1 MEMSKCAGLALMFL
15 IASGALAQSAADW
28 TTWGDDAM
36 VRGDHYGASRFYGN
50 ALAQEEGR
58 MDLQWKMAEACRLS
72 NQYPQA
78 AMHYEKVTKKDMGRT
93 HPEAY
98 RWWAEMLMC
107 NGDYDAAQRAWNK
120 ARQKAKDPGSFTA
133 HRAIN
138 GLAGCDLARKLMAEP
153 EKVGIEHL
161 PKGVNTFDS
170 EFGARIGPDSALY
183 FSSLRGKISDEGEV
197 LDTGT
202 YRVAIFR
209 SGSMAGAWNEGAPLG
224 GAVNSGGDNANAAW
238 SSDGR
243 HFYFTRCTT
252 GSTCRIHVSTAG
264 GSPAPLSG
272 IGDDLSSTQPMVARI
287 DDHDVLF
294 FASDR
299 EGGSGGMDIWMA
311 DLDGATASDARPLGE
326 PVNSIG
332 NEACPFYDVVQK
344 KLYFSSDFLPGM
356 GGYDNFMSEHRDDVF
371 GEPQNF
377 MYPLNS
383 PANDLYPTFDM
394 GTMSGFFT
402 SNREGSLAA
411 KGETCCNDLYRF
423 SYKDLPEVPVDS
435 AMEVAIKRITT
446 LREKLPV
453 RLYFHN
459 DEPEPRSRDTLTAQT
474 YEQTYHAYKALMPE
488 YHAAWHGNIDG
499 TKAIDAFF
507 TGEVDAGFSQLND
520 FIALLKQAMEEGQRI
535 KLVVRG
541 FASPLAE
548 SDYNVDLSLRRIQS
562 MINYLRSVE
571 GGAFVPYLDG
581 TATNGGQ
588 LAIEK
593 APYGEYRAVE
603 GVSDVLADLQGSVYS
618 VGASRERRIEIEQ
631 VEMIAAATGPSGAIA
646 TLDRSTVDIGSV
658 PQGEPQEAWFVVRN
672 TGTEP
677 MHLLRSKS
685 DCGCTAVAIDQ
696 LPIPPGGHRIVVI
709 DFNGHAAVG
718 PLKRTVQVFTDGD
731 PPILELTI
739 TGTVVAPK

>member
-1 MEMSKCAGLALMFL
+1 MILAVAGAV
-15 IASGALAQSAADW
+15 AQSAADW
-28 TTWGDDAM
+28 MEWGDRAM
-36 VRGDHYGASRFYGN
+36 ARGDHYGASKFFGN
-50 ALAQEEGR
+50 ALTLDDGR
-58 MDLQWKMAEACRLS
+58 LDLQWKMAEACRLS

-78 AMHYEKVTKKDMGRT
+78 AELYERVTKKDMGRT

-120 ARQKAKDPGSFTA
+120 VRQKAKDPGSFAA

-161 PKGVNTFDS
+161 PRGVNTFDS

-183 FSSLRGKISDEGEV
+183 FSSLRGKLSDEGEV
-197 LDTGT
+197 QDTGA

-209 SGSMAGAWNEGAPLG
+209 GAPMNGAWNDGVALG
-224 GAVNSGGDNANAAW
+224 EAINSGGDNANAAW

-243 HFYFTRCTT
+243 HFYFTRCAG
-252 GSTCRIHVSTAG
+252 GSPCRILVSTAG
-264 GSPAPLSG
+264 GPPVPLAG
-272 IGDDLSSTQPMVARI
+272 MGEAVMSTQPMVVRMG
-287 DDHDVLF
+287 DHDVLF
-294 FASDR
+294 FSSDR
-299 EGGSGGMDIWMA
+299 EGGLGGSDIWMA
-311 DLDGATASDARPLGE
+311 NIDGATASDARPLGE
-326 PVNSIG
+326 PVNTIG
-332 NEACPFYDVVQK
+332 NEACPFYDAVQK
-344 KLYFSSDFLPGM
+344 KLYFSSDFHPGL
-356 GGYDNFMSEHRDDVF
+356 GGYDNFMSEDKGGTF
-371 GEPQNF
+371 SEPENF
-377 MYPLNS
+377 KYPLNS

-394 GTMSGFFT
+394 ATMSGFFT
-402 SNREGSLAA
+402 SNREGSFAA

-423 SYKDLPEVPVDS
+423 SYKDLPEEPVDS
-435 AMEVAIKRITT
+435 VMEVAVKRITT

-459 DEPEPRSRDTLTAQT
+459 DEPEPRSRDTITART
-474 YEQTYHAYKALMPE
+474 YEQTYRAYKALLPE
-488 YHAAWHGNIDG
+488 YHDAWRGNTEGTRAIDG
-499 TKAIDAFF
+499 FF
-507 TGEVDAGFSQLND
+507 SAEVDAGFTQLND

-548 SDYNVDLSLRRIQS
+548 SDYNVHLSLRRIQS
-562 MINYLRSVE
+562 MINYLRSVD
-571 GGAFVPYLDG
+571 GGVFVPYLDG
-581 TATNGGQ
+581 TATNGGR
-588 LAIEK
+588 LTIEK

-631 VEMIAAATGPSGAIA
+631 VEMMAEGTGPSGARA
-646 TLDRSTVDIGSV
+646 VLDRSTADLGTV

-672 TGTEP
+672 TGTGP
-677 MHLLRSKS
+677 LRLLRTRT
-685 DCGCTAVAIDQ
+685 DCGCTTAAVDP
-696 LPIPPGGHRIVVI
+696 LPILPGGHRIVVV
-709 DFNGHAAVG
+709 DFDGKAPAG
-718 PLKRTVQVFTDGD
+718 AMKRTVQVFTDGD